1 MTSTAELVIQVENLS
16 RQFGPKMIF
25 EDKNIRFMGPG
36 LIGITGANGRGKST
50 LLKILSGL
58 MRPDQGQVSVSVNG
72 MPQAAEQWP
81 KSMVLCGPYI
91 DLPEQIRLKELLAL
105 HKLLMGKRYRTSSES
120 ELLDLAGLF
129 NEQNQFIQAF
139 SSGMK
144 QRVRLL
150 LAFLSDVPF
159 WFLDEPAS
167 NLDQAGFEFYSHI
180 IRREKNIRLILVAS
194 NQPETELLQAKE
206 IYEL

>member
-25 EDKNIRFMGPG
+25 EEKNIRFMGPG

-58 MRPDQGQVSVSVNG
+58 MRPD
-72 MPQAAEQWP
+72 
-81 KSMVLCGPYI
+81 
-91 DLPEQIRLKELLAL
+91 LKELLAL

-194 NQPETELLQAKE
+194 NQPETELLEAKE

>member
-1 MTSTAELVIQVENLS
+1 MTSTAELVIQVQNLS
-16 RQFGPKMIF
+16 RRFGPKIIF
-25 EDKNIRFMGPG
+25 EANNFHFKGPG
-36 LIGITGANGRGKST
+36 LIGITGVNGRGKST
-50 LLKILSGL
+50 LLKILAGL
-58 MRPDQGQVSVSVNG
+58 MRPDKGEISVSVNG
-72 MPQAAEQWP
+72 AIEATDQFP
-81 KSMVLCGPYI
+81 KTAVLSGPYI
-91 DLPEQIRLKELLAL
+91 DLPEQIRLKELLGL
-105 HKLLMGKRYRTSSES
+105 HRQLMGPRYRAAEES
-120 ELLDLAGLF
+120 ALLDLAGLRT
-129 NEQNQFIQAF
+129 EQGQFIQAF

-167 NLDQAGFEFYSHI
+167 NLDAAGFEFYSFT

-194 NQPETELLQAKE
+194 NQPDAELLEANE